1 MTPAL
6 DRAEPQNPRPVIP
19 VTVLLPL
26 GSSDYGM
33 REIVIEQGWR
43 ERVQELAARRKDSW
57 PLLALAG
64 GAVAV
69 TLVLVGRPAPAQI
82 APPSETAPPSQAAP
96 AALASASPIGPT
108 VLVHVAGAVRKP
120 GLYEFPP
127 GARIADAVE
136 TAGGPAP
143 RADLDALNL
152 AELLVDGTKV
162 EVVRVGETPTVAA
175 VAIDPA
181 TGAQPGA
188 LISLNTADQAM
199 LETIPGVGPVTA
211 MAILSYREQIGSFSS
226 LDQLLEVDGIG
237 PATFDSIRTYVTL

>member
-1 MTPAL
+1 
-6 DRAEPQNPRPVIP
+6 
-19 VTVLLPL
+19 
-26 GSSDYGM
+26 M
-33 REIVIEQGWR
+33 REILIERGWR

-64 GAVAV
+64 AAVVV

-82 APPSETAPPSQAAP
+82 APPSQLAAPSQPPP
-96 AALASASPIGPT
+96 AAVASVSSSGPT

-127 GARIADAVE
+127 GARIADAIE
-136 TAGGPAP
+136 TAGGPTA

-162 EVVRVGETPTVAA
+162 EVVRVGESPTVAPGA
-175 VAIDPA
+175 VGPT

-188 LISLNTADQAM
+188 LIPLNSADQAM

-211 MAILSYREQIGSFSS
+211 MAILSYREQIASFSS
-226 LDQLLEVDGIG
+226 LEQLLEVDGIG